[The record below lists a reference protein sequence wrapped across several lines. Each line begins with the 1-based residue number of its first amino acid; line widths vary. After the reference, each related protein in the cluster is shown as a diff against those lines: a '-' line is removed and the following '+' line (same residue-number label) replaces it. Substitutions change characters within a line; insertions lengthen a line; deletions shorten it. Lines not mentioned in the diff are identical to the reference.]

1 MRRHNGPS
9 PGVVTGMSDQARAFA
24 RGQQQVMLAGLLSSP
39 LKRPA
44 GWAILLGA
52 LPTAVIVWPTAAAV
66 MAPAAAAAGAYIF
79 ALAVVFGAWVL
90 VGQVVERRAFRRA
103 PYRWLIR
110 CGPSGAAGA
119 YARLDRR
126 RRLTVYSVW
135 AAPQGHG
142 HGSKLLEQIIR
153 DTADTDLWLVADNRR
168 AAELYRR
175 HGFAPVRR
183 ELLGQRMVLRR
194 QGPGIHAEGSV

>member
-1 MRRHNGPS
+1 MRLHYGPNADA
-9 PGVVTGMSDQARAFA
+9 VTGMSDQARFA
-24 RGQQQVMLAGLLSSP
+24 RGQQQVMLTELLSSP

-44 GWAILLGA
+44 GWAILVGA
-52 LPTAVIVWPTAAAV
+52 LPTAVIVWPAAAAV
-66 MAPAAAAAGAYIF
+66 MAPAAAAAVSYIS

-90 VGQVVERRAFRRA
+90 AGQVVERRAFRRA

-126 RRLTVYSVW
+126 RRLTLYSVW

-142 HGSKLLEQIIR
+142 YGSRLLEQVIR
-153 DTADTDLWLVADNRR
+153 DTRATDLWLVADNRR
-168 AAELYRR
+168 AAQFYRR
-175 HGFAPVRR
+175 HGFEPVRR

-194 QGPGIHAEGSV
+194 SGDGEGPA